1 MERDRDRDDEEN
13 SSESNTTTT
22 ATKQALAF
30 TIDHFDAS
38 ENDAAAQ
45 AARYKNMMERFQ
57 NRHKRGAS
65 MSKLE
70 TDNTTTTTNTTSNS
84 GRHSQRSSLDA
95 GSSMADDIS
104 SLTAATPNSEQAPPT
119 AVKMRVRDRS
129 ASRVR
134 DASKR
139 HSWSPRSSA
148 NGPEPPT
155 PAPSAARP
163 ASRSKLPPPPAAAK
177 GTSNLVANRTTNQF
191 TPRST
196 AMQLALRQV
205 EMLCPQ
211 PPLADGKSLAENDAV
226 SEAGTYTLDGDN
238 YTEEQKDLMNIDR
251 NAKEA
256 AAKLRPKQLPV
267 KPNRGSNV
275 LEVNYYHETPLQ
287 EQLPQ
292 PLPAQRSSTGQ

>member
-1 MERDRDRDDEEN
+1 
-13 SSESNTTTT
+13 
-22 ATKQALAF
+22 
-30 TIDHFDAS
+30 
-38 ENDAAAQ
+38 
-45 AARYKNMMERFQ
+45 MMERFQ

-70 TDNTTTTTNTTSNS
+70 TEKDNTTATSNS
-84 GRHSQRSSLDA
+84 GRQSQRSSLDA
-95 GSSMADDIS
+95 GSSMADDVS
-104 SLTAATPNSEQAPPT
+104 SLTAATPSSEQAPPVQ
-119 AVKMRVRDRS
+119 VKMRVRDRS

-148 NGPEPPT
+148 NATEAVAA
-155 PAPSAARP
+155 PAPRP
-163 ASRSKLPPPPAAAK
+163 ASRSKLPPPPAATK
-177 GTSNLVANRTTNQF
+177 GTSNMVANRTANQF

-211 PPLADGKSLAENDAV
+211 PPLVDGKPSAENDAV

-251 NAKEA
+251 NLKEA
-256 AAKLRPKQLPV
+256 AAKQRPKQLPV
-267 KPNRGSNV
+267 KSSRGSNV

-292 PLPAQRSSTGQ
+292 QLPAQRSSTGQKTDLEVFIYNRKL